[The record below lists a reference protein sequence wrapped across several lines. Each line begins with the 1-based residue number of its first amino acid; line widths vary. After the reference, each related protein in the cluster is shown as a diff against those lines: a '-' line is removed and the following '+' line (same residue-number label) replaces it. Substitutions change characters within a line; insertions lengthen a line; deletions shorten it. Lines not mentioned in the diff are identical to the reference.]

1 MNILLLGASGLI
13 GSAIA
18 RFKNSGHSLL
28 APGRSTLN
36 VEDLNALKNFLRM
49 NRIDVLINAAGVA
62 AGIQGNIQ
70 DPTNLMLTNSKII
83 NVVMEA
89 SHELNI
95 PKVINFG
102 SACIYPVAS
111 MNDSKTEDIGT
122 GPIEITSEKYAYAK
136 LYGIKLLES
145 YRMQYGHNWSTII
158 PSNTY
163 GPNDWTHG
171 ANGHVIAMLV
181 DNFYNAIEKD
191 LGEVS
196 LWGTGQA
203 KRTFLH
209 VDDLAK
215 AVWMLVESHE
225 EFQSVLNVSGEEE
238 ISIKELAELL
248 ARKIGYKGKILF
260 DSTKPE
266 GVLRKRLNDGAI
278 RGMGWQPQITM
289 ELGIDN
295 YLRSRL
301 EKRNHN

>member
-18 RFKNSGHSLL
+18 RFKNSGHNIQ
-28 APGRSTLN
+28 APGRSSLN
-36 VEDLNALKNFLRM
+36 VEDLNALKDFLRV

-102 SACIYPVAS
+102 SACIYPLTS

-145 YRMQYGHNWSTII
+145 YRIQYGHNWSTII
-158 PSNTY
+158 PSNIY

-191 LGEVS
+191 LGEVL

-215 AVWMLVESHE
+215 AVWMLVESRE
-225 EFQSVLNVSGEEE
+225 EFDSVFNVSGEEE
-238 ISIKELAELL
+238 MTIKELAKVL
-248 ARKIGYKGKILF
+248 ARKIGFKGKIIF
-260 DSTKPE
+260 DLTKPE

-289 ELGIDN
+289 EMGIDK
-295 YLRSRL
+295 YLRSRV
-301 EKRNHN
+301 ETRSHD

>member
-18 RFKNSGHSLL
+18 RFKNSGHNLQ

-36 VEDLNALKNFLRM
+36 VEDLNALKDFLSV
-49 NRIDVLINAAGVA
+49 NRTDVLINAAGVA
-62 AGIQGNIQ
+62 AGIQGNIE
-70 DPTNLMLTNSKII
+70 DPTNLMLANSKII

-89 SHELNI
+89 SHEFNI
-95 PKVINFG
+95 PKVLNFA

-111 MNDSKTEDIGT
+111 MNDSRAEDIGT

-158 PSNTY
+158 PSNIY

-171 ANGHVIAMLV
+171 TNGHVIAMLV
-181 DNFYNAIEKD
+181 DKFFNAIEKN
-191 LGEVS
+191 LEEVS

-203 KRTFLH
+203 RRSFLH

-215 AVWMLVESHE
+215 AVWMLVESRD
-225 EFQSVLNVSGEEE
+225 EFHSVLNVSSEEE
-238 ISIKELAELL
+238 ITIKELAELL
-248 ARKIGYKGKILF
+248 ARKVGFEGKILF
-260 DSTKPE
+260 DSERPE

-278 RGMGWQPQITM
+278 RGTGWQPQITM
-289 ELGIDN
+289 EMGIDK

-301 EKRNHN
+301 DSKGHD

>member
-18 RFKNSGHSLL
+18 RFKNSGHNIQ
-28 APGRSTLN
+28 APGRSSLN
-36 VEDLNALKNFLRM
+36 VEDLNALKDFLHV

-95 PKVINFG
+95 PKVLNFG
-102 SACIYPVAS
+102 SACIYPLAS
-111 MNDSKTEDIGT
+111 MNDSKTEDIGM

-145 YRMQYGHNWSTII
+145 YRIQYGHNWSTVI
-158 PSNTY
+158 PSNIY

-191 LGEVS
+191 LGEVL

-215 AVWMLVESHE
+215 AVWMLVESRE
-225 EFQSVLNVSGEEE
+225 EFDSVLNVSGEEE
-238 ISIKELAELL
+238 MTIKELAKVL
-248 ARKIGYKGKILF
+248 ARKIGFEGKIIF

-266 GVLRKRLNDGAI
+266 GVLRKRLNDSVI

-289 ELGIDN
+289 EMGIDK
-295 YLRSRL
+295 YLRSRV
-301 EKRNHN
+301 ETRSHD

>member
-18 RFKNSGHSLL
+18 RLKNSGHNIQ

-36 VEDLNALKNFLRM
+36 VEDLNALKDFLHV

-95 PKVINFG
+95 PKVLNFG
-102 SACIYPVAS
+102 SACIYPLAS
-111 MNDSKTEDIGT
+111 MNDSKTEDIGM

-145 YRMQYGHNWSTII
+145 YRIQYGHNWSTVI
-158 PSNTY
+158 PSNIY

-181 DNFYNAIEKD
+181 DNFCNAIEKD

-215 AVWMLVESHE
+215 AVWMLVESRE
-225 EFQSVLNVSGEEE
+225 EFDSVLNVSGEEE
-238 ISIKELAELL
+238 MTIKELAKVL
-248 ARKIGYKGKILF
+248 ARKIGFKGKIIF
-260 DSTKPE
+260 DLTKPE
-266 GVLRKRLNDGAI
+266 GVLRKRLNDSVI

-289 ELGIDN
+289 EMGIDK

-301 EKRNHN
+301 ETRSHD

>member
-18 RFKNSGHSLL
+18 RLKNSGHNIQ

-36 VEDLNALKNFLRM
+36 VEDLNALKDFLHV

-95 PKVINFG
+95 PKVLNFG
-102 SACIYPVAS
+102 SACIYPLAS
-111 MNDSKTEDIGT
+111 MNDSKTEDIGM

-145 YRMQYGHNWSTII
+145 YRIQYGHNWSTVI
-158 PSNTY
+158 PSNIY

-181 DNFYNAIEKD
+181 DNFCNAIEKD

-215 AVWMLVESHE
+215 AVWMLVESRE
-225 EFQSVLNVSGEEE
+225 EFDSVLNVSGEEE
-238 ISIKELAELL
+238 MTIKELAKVL
-248 ARKIGYKGKILF
+248 ARKIGFEGKIIF

-266 GVLRKRLNDGAI
+266 GVLRKRLNDSVI

-289 ELGIDN
+289 EMGIDK
-295 YLRSRL
+295 YLRSRV
-301 EKRNHN
+301 ETRSHD

>member
-1 MNILLLGASGLI
+1 
-13 GSAIA
+13 
-18 RFKNSGHSLL
+18 
-28 APGRSTLN
+28 
-36 VEDLNALKNFLRM
+36 
-49 NRIDVLINAAGVA
+49 
-62 AGIQGNIQ
+62 
-70 DPTNLMLTNSKII
+70 MLTNSKII

-145 YRMQYGHNWSTII
+145 YRIQYGHNWSTII

-215 AVWMLVESHE
+215 AVWMLVESRE
-225 EFQSVLNVSGEEE
+225 KFNSVLNVSGEEE
-238 ISIKELAELL
+238 ITIQELAELL
-248 ARKIGYKGKILF
+248 AKKIGFKGKILF
-260 DSTKPE
+260 DPTKPE

-278 RGMGWQPQITM
+278 RGMGWEPQITM
-289 ELGIDN
+289 EMGIDK
-295 YLRSRL
+295 YLQSRVETRS
-301 EKRNHN
+301 HD